1 MRFVGV
7 SWWFTAT
14 LARRALPCYIAA
26 APDSHHTDCLFMNQ
40 TPPPAMPYSPR
51 PFFKRPL
58 VRLALV
64 AIAGL
69 GIWQVVGGASISAPS
84 GPAPVIVTTA
94 TASSRVVPIT
104 INAVGNVVAYE
115 SVAVRTRIDSQVTAV
130 HFKDGEEVK
139 QGDLLFEL
147 DSQAL
152 RARAAELQ
160 ANIARDRAQL
170 ENARRQSDRAATLA
184 DKGFATKATKDDS
197 SANVAVAQA
206 SVNASI
212 AALESVKVQLGYTRI
227 TAPISGRTGTIN
239 VTLGNNVKTADA
251 QPMVTINQLKPI
263 RVQAALPQQYFDA
276 LRAAMQAGPV
286 TVSAAL
292 KDDAA
297 NNTIAQGTLDYIDNA
312 IDAATG
318 TFVTRAGFA
327 NADERLLPGMFVTV
341 TLTLGGEQQAL
352 TIPEVAV
359 QRGQTG
365 DYVFVIVGD
374 KALKRDV
381 KIARLQNGL
390 AIITSGVEEG
400 TIVAVDGLLGLKD
413 GAVVKVA
420 EPTEK
425 PAATT
430 EVK

>member
-1 MRFVGV
+1 
-7 SWWFTAT
+7 
-14 LARRALPCYIAA
+14 
-26 APDSHHTDCLFMNQ
+26 
-40 TPPPAMPYSPR
+40 MPYSPR

-69 GIWQVVGGASISAPS
+69 GIWQVVGGSSISAPS

-94 TASSRVVPIT
+94 TANSQTVPTT

-115 SVAVRTRIDSQVTAV
+115 SVAVRTRIDSQVVSV

-152 RARAAELQ
+152 RARATELQ

-170 ENARRQSDRAATLA
+170 ENARRQSDRAEVLA

-197 SANVAVAQA
+197 TANVAVAQA

-239 VTLGNNVKTADA
+239 VTLGNNVKTSDA

-341 TLTLGGEQQAL
+341 TLTLGGEQKAL

-390 AIITSGVEEG
+390 AIITSGLEEG

-420 EPTEK
+420 EPSEK
-425 PAATT
+425 PAAIT
-430 EVK
+430 EAK

>member
-1 MRFVGV
+1 
-7 SWWFTAT
+7 
-14 LARRALPCYIAA
+14 
-26 APDSHHTDCLFMNQ
+26 
-40 TPPPAMPYSPR
+40 MPYSPR

>member
-1 MRFVGV
+1 
-7 SWWFTAT
+7 
-14 LARRALPCYIAA
+14 
-26 APDSHHTDCLFMNQ
+26 
-40 TPPPAMPYSPR
+40 MPYSPR

-58 VRLALV
+58 VRLAVVALV
-64 AIAGL
+64 GV
-69 GIWQVVGGASISAPS
+69 GIWLGVRGTSITAPS
-84 GPAPVIVTTA
+84 GPPPVTISTA
-94 TASSRVVPIT
+94 TAASQAVPVT

-115 SVAVRTRIDSQVTAV
+115 SVAIRTRLDSQVTAV
-130 HFKDGEEVK
+130 HFKDGDEVK
-139 QGDLLFEL
+139 KGDLLFEL
-147 DSQAL
+147 DNQSL
-152 RARAAELQ
+152 RARASELE

-170 ENARRQSDRAATLA
+170 ENARRQSDRATTLA

-206 SVNASI
+206 SVNASH

-227 TAPISGRTGTIN
+227 TAPITGRTGTIN
-239 VTLGNNVKTADA
+239 VTLGNNVKTSDA

-276 LRAAMQAGPV
+276 LRSAMQAGPV

-312 IDAATG
+312 IDATTG

-327 NADERLLPGMFVTV
+327 NVDERLLPGMFVTV
-341 TLTLGGEQQAL
+341 TLTLGGAENAI

-359 QRGQTG
+359 QHGQTG
-365 DYVFVIVGD
+365 DYVFVITGD

-381 KIARLQNGL
+381 KVARLQNGI
-390 AIITSGVEEG
+390 AVIASGLESG

-413 GAVVKVA
+413 GSVVKVTA
-420 EPTEK
+420 EK
-425 PAATT
+425 SAAAPAPA
-430 EVK
+430 EAQ